1 MYAYLEGKLEVIL
14 PTHLVVGVNGI
25 GFECL
30 VPNPYRFQKY
40 FKKDFKLYTQL
51 VVREDAHTLYGFD
64 SVEEKQLF
72 LSLNKVTGIGPK
84 SALAILASSSPSEI
98 KNAIE
103 SENESYLIKFPGIGK
118 KTARQIILDLK
129 GKLVIT
135 DETDVFKEIT
145 EQKTEVIAEALLA
158 LEALGYTKREL
169 QKVEKV
175 LKQEQLATVDENVKR
190 AFQMLV
196 S

>member
-1 MYAYLEGKLEVIL
+1 MYAYLAGKLEEIL
-14 PTHLVVGVNGI
+14 PTHLVVGVGGI
-25 GFECL
+25 GYECN

-40 FKKDFKLYTQL
+40 LHKEFKLYTQL
-51 VVREDAHTLYGFD
+51 VVREDAHTLFGFE
-64 SVEEKQLF
+64 SFEEKQLF

-84 SALAILASSSPSEI
+84 SALAILASSSPREI

-103 SENESYLIKFPGIGK
+103 AENDSYLIKFPGIGK
-118 KTARQIILDLK
+118 KTARQMILDLK
-129 GKLVIT
+129 GKLIIT
-135 DETDVFKEIT
+135 DETDVFREVT
-145 EQKTEVIAEALLA
+145 EQKTEVIEEALLA

>member
-1 MYAYLEGKLEVIL
+1 MYAYLDGKLEDIL
-14 PTHLVVGVNGI
+14 PTHLVVSVNGI
-25 GFECL
+25 GYECL

-40 FKKDFKLYTQL
+40 LKKELKLFTQL
-51 VVREDAHTLYGFD
+51 IVREDAHTLFGFENI
-64 SVEEKQLF
+64 EEKQLF

-84 SALAILASSSPSEI
+84 SALAILASSSPRDI

-103 SENESYLIKFPGIGK
+103 NENDSYLIKFPGIGK
-118 KTARQIILDLK
+118 KTARQMILDLK
-129 GKLVIT
+129 GKLIIT
-135 DETDVFKEIT
+135 DESEVFKEIT
-145 EQKTEVIAEALLA
+145 EQKTEVIEEALLA

-175 LKQEQLATVDENVKR
+175 LKQEQLQTVDENVKR